1 MELREI
7 TAGEIMSTDLT
18 TTLPQEKLSIAEI
31 MMLKKNVGG
40 LPVVNEKKELVGI
53 ITQRDIQF
61 AKFSGIGVGEKV
73 FKVDDLMT
81 KNPIVC
87 KPNDKLPVIVKKM
100 NQHNIER
107 IPIVDDGNRLV
118 GIVVMKD
125 IIHTLN
131 NALESG
137 I

>member
-1 MELREI
+1 
-7 TAGEIMSTDLT
+7 
-18 TTLPQEKLSIAEI
+18 
-31 MMLKKNVGG
+31 
-40 LPVVNEKKELVGI
+40 
-53 ITQRDIQF
+53 
-61 AKFSGIGVGEKV
+61 
-73 FKVDDLMT
+73 
-81 KNPIVC
+81 
-87 KPNDKLPVIVKKM
+87 M

>member
-1 MELREI
+1 MDFREI

-31 MMLKKNVGG
+31 LMLKKNVGG

-61 AKFSGIGVGEKV
+61 AKFSGVGVGERL

-87 KPNDKLPVIVKKM
+87 KASDKLPVIVKKM

-107 IPIVDDGNRLV
+107 IPITDDANRLL